1 MKWLLRGLWTS
12 LTLAVLAVATLYTWS
27 GMIIGREY
35 TAEPRKVFL
44 SSRPEVI
51 AHGERF
57 AQIFGC
63 FHGCHGA
70 DMEGS
75 VFTDS
80 PLIGRII
87 APNLTTAM
95 DRYSRTELEA
105 IVRQGVRPDGSS
117 VFGMPSAA
125 FSRMSDRDLSAI
137 LSFIAKYPKQDL
149 DLGYSEYG
157 VMARILMVTGKVWP
171 EAAAVDAAPWREKFR
186 QDPLQL
192 GEYLAML
199 ACSECHGQ
207 TLEGDEGFT
216 PDLAIARGYSLEAFS
231 KLMATGVGLGD
242 RDLGLMSQVA
252 QYRFSHLSEAEVRA
266 LHAYLQTL

>member
-1 MKWLLRGLWTS
+1 MKWLLRGLWS
-12 LTLAVLAVATLYTWS
+12 LLVLAVLAIAALYAWS

-35 TAEPRKVFL
+35 TVEPRKVLL
-44 SSRPEVI
+44 SSRPMVI
-51 AHGERF
+51 AHGER
-57 AQIFGC
+57 ISRVFGC
-63 FHGCHGA
+63 FDGCHGA

-75 VFTDS
+75 VFIDS

-87 APNLTTAM
+87 APNLTAAL
-95 DRYSRTELEA
+95 DRYSHTELEA

-125 FSRMSDRDLSAI
+125 FSRMSDQDLSAI

-149 DLGYSEYG
+149 DLGNSEYG
-157 VMARILMVTGKVWP
+157 MMARILMVTGEVWP
-171 EAAAVDAAPWREKFR
+171 EAAAADVAPWREGFR

-192 GEYLAML
+192 GEYLAIL
-199 ACSECHGQ
+199 ACAECHGQ

-216 PDLAIARGYSLEAFS
+216 PHLAIARAYSPEAFS
-231 KLMATGVGLGD
+231 RLMATGVGLSD
-242 RDLGLMSQVA
+242 RDLGLMSKVA
-252 QYRFSHLSEAEVRA
+252 QARFSHLTDAEVQA

>member
-1 MKWLLRGLWTS
+1 MKWLLRGILS
-12 LTLAVLAVATLYTWS
+12 LLALALLALTALYVWS

-35 TAEPRKVFL
+35 GVEPREVAL

-51 AHGERF
+51 AHGERI
-57 AQIFGC
+57 AQVFGC

-75 VFTDS
+75 VFIDS

-87 APNLTTAM
+87 APNLTAAL
-95 DRYSRTELEA
+95 DRYSHREIEA

-125 FSRMSDRDLSAI
+125 FSQMSDRDLSAI
-137 LSFIAKYPKQDL
+137 LSFIADYPKQDQ

-157 VMARILMVTGKVWP
+157 VMARILMVSGEVWP
-171 EAAAVDAAPWREKFR
+171 EAAAAGVAPWREEFR

-192 GEYLAML
+192 GEYLAIL

-207 TLEGDEGFT
+207 ALEGDEGFT
-216 PDLAIARGYSLEAFS
+216 PHLAIARAYSPEAFS
-231 KLMATGVGLGD
+231 RLMATGVGLGG
-242 RDLGLMSQVA
+242 RDLGLMSKVA
-252 QYRFSHLSEAEVRA
+252 QNRFSHLTEDEVLA